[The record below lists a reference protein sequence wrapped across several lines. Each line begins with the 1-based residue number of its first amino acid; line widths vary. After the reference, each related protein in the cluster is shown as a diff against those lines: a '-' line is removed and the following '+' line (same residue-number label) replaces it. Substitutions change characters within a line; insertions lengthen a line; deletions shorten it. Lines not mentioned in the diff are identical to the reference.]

1 MKLSRSSVRAMRRK
15 IKIFREWLDK
25 GKLAAEDIFQSLN
38 QSWRA
43 HALRCNSYDTLRTMD
58 EKFVRLF
65 EAELVGAEKEIQM
78 HHESDQDGGGLDL
91 QAARL
96 SQRGGSSGMNY
107 VTHHRY
113 KELALCGERLN
124 IPYGTEL
131 HTEGYS
137 LVLPD
142 GREVCYSTS
151 ENAKKHFA
159 RNDDGRG
166 LERGALTY
174 AIAYSNRERYSAE
187 GRRQRFSDEGNRDA
201 GKGVGTL
208 PAAGLG
214 GNSVQRGLSLRRSR
228 RNCKSSQTH

>member
-1 MKLSRSSVRAMRRK
+1 
-15 IKIFREWLDK
+15 
-25 GKLAAEDIFQSLN
+25 
-38 QSWRA
+38 
-43 HALRCNSYDTLRTMD
+43 
-58 EKFVRLF
+58 
-65 EAELVGAEKEIQM
+65 
-78 HHESDQDGGGLDL
+78 
-91 QAARL
+91 
-96 SQRGGSSGMNY
+96 MNY

-142 GREVCYSTS
+142 GRGLLQHQRER
-151 ENAKKHFA
+151 EKHFA

-187 GRRQRFSDEGNRDA
+187 GRRQRFSDEEIEMLERDW
-201 GKGVGTL
+201 GHFLRQDLEVIL
-208 PAAGLG
+208 FNEDFFAAEPEELQKLADALKIK
-214 GNSVQRGLSLRRSR
+214 VKRR
-228 RNCKSSQTH
+228 